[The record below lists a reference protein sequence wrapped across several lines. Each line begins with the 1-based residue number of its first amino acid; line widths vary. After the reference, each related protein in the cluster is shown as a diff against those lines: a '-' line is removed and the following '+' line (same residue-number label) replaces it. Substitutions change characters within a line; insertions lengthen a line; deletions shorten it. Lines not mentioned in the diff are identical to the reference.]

1 MGLFDTYDT
10 LPDNYIPNNRP
21 VKKCC
26 NSKFDSCFLTK
37 PYEQYNAEGELIGY
51 WWNYKDVLNLEFNI
65 TGNITVESN
74 AIIYTVTEEAPL
86 EDTEGEIDQKAYNI
100 IDLRSWTCTD
110 IIQEEETISYIW
122 TEDEEFTYPE
132 DGETNI
138 YMSAADFLVDKQITV
153 QLYNFRMEQ
162 IAIKTFAGNS
172 RIIFPIDK
180 ELSEKMVRSNYYC
193 TLTVWSGQDLNK
205 TILSQEDCILT
216 VK

>member
-26 NSKFDSCFLTK
+26 NSKFDPCFPTK

-51 WWNYKDVLNLEFNI
+51 WWNYKDILNLEFNI

-74 AIIYTVTEEAPL
+74 AIIYTVTGEAPL

-110 IIQEEETISYIW
+110 IIQEEETVSYIW

-180 ELSEKMVRSNYYC
+180 ELSEKMVKSNYYC